1 MQAFDLGIAAATLIK
16 MQPNKSIVVDR
27 RLNVFLPRPIT
38 ARSVLNLQIRHSI
51 PPDLQ

>member
-1 MQAFDLGIAAATLIK
+1 MGIAAATLMK

-27 RLNVFLPRPIT
+27 RLNVFLPPPIT
-38 ARSVLNLQIRHSI
+38 ARSVFNLQIRHTR